1 MKSKVGG
8 LNTKPNT
15 YCQIPNTLHKMIDIK
30 INEDAFQNPFVFKTD
45 WKVAFDDAEFIKV
58 FSSDILESYI
68 VNKRW
73 YGGKASTLKYI
84 EVVDFFK
91 IASKKN
97 TYYGVLLEVNFK
109 EAFYQHYFMPISF
122 MKEEDLD
129 TNTVIAPVKMNGV
142 EGFLVD
148 ALHQED
154 FKKLLFDNIVASG
167 EKTNDKLKFHK
178 GQKLVDK
185 EYISSKFMGVEQ
197 SNTSIIYNG
206 TLVLKIF
213 RRIYISTNPDY
224 EISRFL
230 TERMD
235 FKSSP
240 AYTGSISV
248 ELSEGKITL
257 GLMQQ
262 LVPNQGDAWEFMLK
276 EMDGIFDNLKI
287 KKIKIPKMPDVEM
300 FKRLKINEVPHE
312 IIDWAGLSI
321 FMRIHTLATR
331 TAEMHIALGSDIHDT
346 AFTPSTYNGDYTV
359 WLKNRLTYQFQNR
372 LNILENNLHK
382 LDGLALEL
390 ANKFLD
396 NKKEIRKLF
405 LDFDWTKMKS
415 ERIRIHGDYHL
426 GQVLV
431 SGDDFWLLD
440 FEGEPESTIRDRKV
454 KQPPLKDVAGMF
466 RSFHYC
472 IYATIFNNK
481 DKYPYSQEELFAAGE
496 ILFKYF
502 VGVFLRTYTDVAQAG
517 NLNIGYKNEIDF
529 FLKYCILE
537 KAVYELGYELNSRP
551 RWAVIPLTGIASIM
565 EY

>member
-1 MKSKVGG
+1 
-8 LNTKPNT
+8 
-15 YCQIPNTLHKMIDIK
+15 MIENK
-30 INEDAFQNPFVFKTD
+30 INEDGFQNPFVFKTD
-45 WKVAFDDAEFIKV
+45 WKNALEDPDFVKI
-58 FSSDILESYI
+58 FSSDILEQYI

-84 EVVDFFK
+84 EIVDSFK
-91 IASKKN
+91 ITSKKN
-97 TYYGVLLEVNFK
+97 TYFGVLLEVNFK

-122 MKEEDLD
+122 MAEEELD
-129 TNTVIAPVKMNGV
+129 TNTIIAPVKMNGQ

-154 FKKLLFDNIVASG
+154 FRKLLFDKILSEKAKDHKVKFHRG
-167 EKTNDKLKFHK
+167 EKLEET
-178 GQKLVDK
+178 
-185 EYISSKFMGVEQ
+185 EYLSSKFMGVEQ

-213 RRIYISTNPDY
+213 RRIYMSTNPDY

-240 AYTGSISV
+240 AYKGSISV
-248 ELSEGKITL
+248 NLSEGNMTL
-257 GLMQQ
+257 GLMQE
-262 LVPNQGDAWEFMLK
+262 LVPNQGDAWQFML
-276 EMDGIFDNLKI
+276 EEVDNIFDNLKT
-287 KKIKIPKMPDVEM
+287 KKINIAKLPDIDL

-321 FMRIHTLATR
+321 FMRMHTLATR

-346 AFTPSTYNGDYTV
+346 AFTPTTYNGDYTV

-390 ANKFLD
+390 ANQFLD

-431 SGDDFWLLD
+431 NGDDFYLLD

-466 RSFHYC
+466 RSFHYS

-481 DKYPYSQEELFAAGE
+481 DKYPYDQKELFQAGE

-502 VGVFLRTYTDVAQAG
+502 VGVFIQTYTEVAQAG
-517 NLNIGYKNEIDF
+517 NLNIGYRKEIDF
-529 FLKYCILE
+529 LLKYCILE

-551 RWAVIPLTGIASIM
+551 RWAVIPLTGISSIM
-565 EY
+565 DFKN

>member
-1 MKSKVGG
+1 MSSRQKIKMK
-8 LNTKPNT
+8 
-15 YCQIPNTLHKMIDIK
+15 DIK

-45 WKVAFDDAEFIKV
+45 WKVAFDDPEFVKV

-84 EVVDFFK
+84 EVVDYFK
-91 IASKKN
+91 MTSKKN

-122 MKEEDLD
+122 MKEDELD

-154 FKKLLFDNIVASG
+154 FKKLLFDKIVASSN
-167 EKTNDKLKFHK
+167 ERNNDKLKFHK
-178 GQKLVDK
+178 GEKLIDK

-257 GLMQQ
+257 GLMQE
-262 LVPNQGDAWEFMLK
+262 LVPNQGDAWEFMLG
-276 EMDGIFDNLKI
+276 ETDRIFDNLKT
-287 KKIKIPKMPDVEM
+287 KKIKIAKLPDVEL
-300 FKRLKINEVPHE
+300 FKRLKLNEVPHE

-321 FMRIHTLATR
+321 FLRIQTLATR
-331 TAEMHIALGSDIHDT
+331 TAEMHIALGRDIHDT
-346 AFTPSTYNGDYTV
+346 AFTPTTYNGDYTV

-431 SGDDFWLLD
+431 NGDDFWLLD

-466 RSFHYC
+466 RSFHYS

-481 DKYPYSQEELFAAGE
+481 DKYPYEQEDLFAAGE
-496 ILFKYF
+496 VLFKYF

>member
-1 MKSKVGG
+1 MKD
-8 LNTKPNT
+8 T
-15 YCQIPNTLHKMIDIK
+15 K
-30 INEDAFQNPFVFKTD
+30 INEDEFKNPFVFKTD
-45 WKVAFDDAEFIKV
+45 WKQAFDDEEFVKV
-58 FSSDILESYI
+58 FSSDILENYI
-68 VNKRW
+68 INKRW

-84 EVVDFFK
+84 EVVEFFK

-109 EAFYQHYFMPISF
+109 EAFFQNYFMPISF
-122 MKEEDLD
+122 MAEDELD
-129 TNTVIAPVKMNGV
+129 TNTIIAPVKMNGQD
-142 EGFLVD
+142 GFLVD

-154 FKKLLFDNIVASG
+154 FRKLLFEKILSSGDKTDAKVKFHRG
-167 EKTNDKLKFHK
+167 EKLRET
-178 GQKLVDK
+178 
-185 EYISSKFMGVEQ
+185 EYKSSKFMGVEQ
-197 SNTSIIYNG
+197 SNTSIVYNN

-213 RRIYISTNPDY
+213 RRIYTSTNPDY

-230 TERMD
+230 TETMD

-240 AYTGSISV
+240 AYTGSINV
-248 ELSEGKITL
+248 ALSEGNITL
-257 GLMQQ
+257 GMMQE
-262 LVPNQGDAWEFMLK
+262 LVPNQGDAWQFML
-276 EMDGIFDNLKI
+276 EQIDRIFENLNH
-287 KKIKIPKMPDVEM
+287 KKIKINKLPDIEL

-321 FMRIHTLATR
+321 FLRIHTLATR
-331 TAEMHIALGSDIHDT
+331 TAEMHIALGGDTHDT
-346 AFTPSTYNGDYTV
+346 AFTPTTYNGDYTV

-382 LDGLALEL
+382 LDGLALDL
-390 ANKFLD
+390 ANQFLD

-405 LDFDWTKMKS
+405 LDFNWTKMKS

-431 SGDDFWLLD
+431 SGDDFYILD

-466 RSFHYC
+466 RSFHYA

-481 DKYPYSQEELFAAGE
+481 DKYPYEQKELFQAGE

-502 VGVFLRTYTDVAQAG
+502 AGVFLQTYTEVAQAG
-517 NLNIGYKNEIDF
+517 NLNIGYRKEIDF
-529 FLKYCILE
+529 LLKYCLLE

-565 EY
+565 EFKEN

>member
-1 MKSKVGG
+1 MKE
-8 LNTKPNT
+8 N
-15 YCQIPNTLHKMIDIK
+15 KMNQD
-30 INEDAFQNPFVFKTD
+30 EFQNPFVFKTN
-45 WKVAFDDAEFIKV
+45 WQNAFEDKEFLKV
-58 FSSDILESYI
+58 FSSDILENYI
-68 VNKRW
+68 INKRW

-84 EVVDFFK
+84 EVVDSFK
-91 IASKKN
+91 IASKDN
-97 TYYGVLLEVNFK
+97 IYFGVLLEVNFK
-109 EAFYQHYFMPISF
+109 EAFYQHYFMPLAF
-122 MKEEDLD
+122 MPEDKLD
-129 TNTVIAPVKMNGV
+129 TNTIIAPVNMNGQA
-142 EGFLVD
+142 GFLVD

-154 FKKLLFDNIVASG
+154 FKRLLFDKIVNAK
-167 EKTNDKLKFHK
+167 EKSDSIVKFHK
-178 GQKLVDK
+178 GEKLEET
-185 EYISSKFMGVEQ
+185 EYKTSKFMGVEQ
-197 SNTSIIYNG
+197 SNTSIIYNN

-235 FKSSP
+235 FKNSP
-240 AYTGSISV
+240 AYMGSISV
-248 ELSEGKITL
+248 VMTEGNITL
-257 GLMQQ
+257 GLLQE
-262 LVPNQGDAWEFMLK
+262 LVPNQGDAWQFMLGEVDK
-276 EMDGIFDNLKI
+276 IFENLKH
-287 KKIKIPKMPDVEM
+287 KKINIAKLPDIEL

-321 FMRIHTLATR
+321 IIRIQTLATR
-331 TAEMHIALGSDIHDT
+331 TAEMHIALGSDIHET
-346 AFTPSTYNGDYTV
+346 AFTPTTYNGDYTV

-390 ANKFLD
+390 ANQFLD
-396 NKKEIRKLF
+396 HKKEIRKLF

-431 SGDDFWLLD
+431 NGDDFYILD

-466 RSFHYC
+466 RSFHYA
-472 IYATIFNNK
+472 IYATIFNNA
-481 DKYPYSQEELFAAGE
+481 DKYPFEQEQLFKAGE

-502 VGVFLRTYTDVAQAG
+502 VGVFIQTYTEVAQG
-517 NLNIGYKNEIDF
+517 ENLNIGYRKEIDF
-529 FLKYCILE
+529 LLKYCLLE

-565 EY
+565 DFKKVN

>member
-1 MKSKVGG
+1 
-8 LNTKPNT
+8 
-15 YCQIPNTLHKMIDIK
+15 MIDNK
-30 INEDAFQNPFVFKTD
+30 INEDEFQEPFVFKTD
-45 WKVAFDDAEFIKV
+45 WKNAFNDEEFVKV
-58 FSSDILESYI
+58 FSSDILENYI
-68 VNKRW
+68 INKRW

-91 IASKKN
+91 ISSKDN
-97 TYYGVLLEVNFK
+97 TYFGVLLEVNFK
-109 EAFYQHYFMPISF
+109 EAFYQHYFMPLAF
-122 MKEEDLD
+122 MSEEELD
-129 TNTVIAPVKMNGV
+129 TNTIIAPVKMNNID
-142 EGFLVD
+142 GFLVD

-154 FKKLLFDNIVASG
+154 FRKLLFDEIIHSKGIESSKVQ
-167 EKTNDKLKFHK
+167 FHK
-178 GQKLVDK
+178 GNKLEDK

-197 SNTSIIYNG
+197 SNTSIIYNN

-213 RRIYISTNPDY
+213 RRIYISMNPDY

-230 TERMD
+230 TERMN

-240 AYTGSISV
+240 EYKGSISV
-248 ELSEGKITL
+248 ILTEGNITL
-257 GLMQQ
+257 GLMQE
-262 LVPNQGDAWEFMLK
+262 LVPNQGDAWKFML
-276 EMDGIFDNLKI
+276 EEVDRIFENLNH
-287 KKIKIPKMPDVEM
+287 KKIKINKLPEIDL

-321 FMRIHTLATR
+321 FLRIQTLATR
-331 TAEMHIALGSDIHDT
+331 TAEMHIALGSDIHET
-346 AFTPSTYNGDYTV
+346 AFTPTTYNGDYTV

-390 ANKFLD
+390 ANQFLD
-396 NKKEIRKLF
+396 HKKEIRKLF

-431 SGDDFWLLD
+431 NGDDFYILD

-466 RSFHYC
+466 RSFHYS

-481 DKYPYSQEELFAAGE
+481 DKYPYDQKELFQAGE

-502 VGVFLRTYTDVAQAG
+502 VGVFLQTYTEVAQSG
-517 NLNIGYKNEIDF
+517 NLNIGYKKEIDF
-529 FLKYCILE
+529 LLKYCLLE

-551 RWAVIPLTGIASIM
+551 RWSVIPLTGIASIM
-565 EY
+565 EFEKHN

>member
-1 MKSKVGG
+1 M
-8 LNTKPNT
+8 NDD
-15 YCQIPNTLHKMIDIK
+15 Q
-30 INEDAFQNPFVFKTD
+30 FQNPFVFKTN
-45 WKVAFDDAEFIKV
+45 WENAFEEKEFLKV
-58 FSSDILESYI
+58 FSSDILENYI
-68 VNKRW
+68 INKRW

-84 EVVDFFK
+84 EVVDSFK
-91 IASKKN
+91 IASKDN
-97 TYYGVLLEVNFK
+97 IYYGVLLEVNFK
-109 EAFYQHYFMPISF
+109 EAFYQHYFMPLAF
-122 MKEEDLD
+122 MSEDKLD
-129 TNTVIAPVKMNGV
+129 TNTIIAPVKMGGQS
-142 EGFLVD
+142 GFLVD

-154 FKKLLFDNIVASG
+154 FKRLLFEKIVNSR
-167 EKTNDKLKFHK
+167 EKSDSKVKFHK
-178 GQKLVDK
+178 GEKLEET
-185 EYISSKFMGVEQ
+185 EYKTSKFMGVEQ
-197 SNTSIIYNG
+197 SNTSIIYNN

-235 FKSSP
+235 FKNSP
-240 AYTGSISV
+240 AYMGSISV
-248 ELSEGKITL
+248 ALSEGSITL
-257 GLMQQ
+257 GLMQE
-262 LVPNQGDAWEFMLK
+262 LVPNQGYAWQFMIGEVDK
-276 EMDGIFDNLKI
+276 IFDNLKQ
-287 KKIKIPKMPDVEM
+287 KKINIAKLPDIEL

-321 FMRIHTLATR
+321 FIRIQTLATR
-331 TAEMHIALGSDIHDT
+331 TAEMHIALGSDIHET
-346 AFTPSTYNGDYTV
+346 AFTPTTYNGDYTV

-390 ANKFLD
+390 ANQFLD
-396 NKKEIRKLF
+396 HKKEIRKLF

-431 SGDDFWLLD
+431 NGDDFYILD

-466 RSFHYC
+466 RSFHYA
-472 IYATIFNNK
+472 IYATIFNNG
-481 DKYPYSQEELFAAGE
+481 DKYPFEQEELFKAGE

-502 VGVFLRTYTDVAQAG
+502 VGVFIQTYTDVAQGG
-517 NLNIGYKNEIDF
+517 NLNIGYRKEIDF
-529 FLKYCILE
+529 LLKYCLLE

-565 EY
+565 EFKKNS

>member
-1 MKSKVGG
+1 VKASKM
-8 LNTKPNT
+8 N
-15 YCQIPNTLHKMIDIK
+15 DD
-30 INEDAFQNPFVFKTD
+30 EFQNPFVFKTD
-45 WKVAFDDAEFIKV
+45 WKNAIEDNEFLKV
-58 FSSDILESYI
+58 FSSDILENYI
-68 VNKRW
+68 INKRW

-84 EVVDFFK
+84 EVVDSFK
-91 IASKKN
+91 ITSKEN
-97 TYYGVLLEVNFK
+97 TYFGVLLEVNFK
-109 EAFYQHYFMPISF
+109 EAFYQHYFMPLAF
-122 MKEEDLD
+122 MSEEELD
-129 TNTVIAPVKMNGV
+129 TNTIIAPVKMNGQA
-142 EGFLVD
+142 GFLVD
-148 ALHQED
+148 ALHQDD
-154 FKKLLFDNIVASG
+154 FRKLLFEKIVNSK
-167 EKTNDKLKFHK
+167 EKNDSKVKFHK
-178 GQKLVDK
+178 GEKLEEK
-185 EYISSKFMGVEQ
+185 IYKTSKFMGVEQ
-197 SNTSIIYNG
+197 SNTSIIYND

-240 AYTGSISV
+240 AYMGSISV
-248 ELSEGKITL
+248 ALSEGSITL
-257 GLMQQ
+257 GLMQE
-262 LVPNQGDAWEFMLK
+262 LVSNQGDAWQFMLGEVDK
-276 EMDGIFDNLKI
+276 IFDNLKN
-287 KKIKIPKMPDVEM
+287 KKINSSKLPDIEL

-321 FMRIHTLATR
+321 FLRIQTLATR
-331 TAEMHIALGSDIHDT
+331 TAEMHIALGSDIHET
-346 AFTPSTYNGDYTV
+346 AFTPTTYNGDYTV

-390 ANKFLD
+390 ANQFLD

-431 SGDDFWLLD
+431 NGDDFWILD

-466 RSFHYC
+466 RSFHYA
-472 IYATIFNNK
+472 IYATIFNNGE
-481 DKYPYSQEELFAAGE
+481 KYPFKQEELFKAGE

-502 VGVFLRTYTDVAQAG
+502 VGVFIQTYTEVAQGG
-517 NLNIGYKNEIDF
+517 NLNIGYQKEIDF
-529 FLKYCILE
+529 LLKYCLLE

-551 RWAVIPLTGIASIM
+551 RWAVIPLTGITSIM
-565 EY
+565 GFNK